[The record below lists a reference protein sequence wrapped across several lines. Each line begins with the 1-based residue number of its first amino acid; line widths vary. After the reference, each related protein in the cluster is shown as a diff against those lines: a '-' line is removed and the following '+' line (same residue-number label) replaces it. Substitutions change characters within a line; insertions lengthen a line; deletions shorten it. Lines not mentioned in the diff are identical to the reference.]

1 MLFALSTN
9 ISVASQRQYFVV
21 YSAAFIV
28 KSNFAQSGPRVS
40 AGNFCPQN
48 RKAALNT
55 GLDEHE
61 CERNFLQRVYD
72 LIAG

>member
-28 KSNFAQSGPRVS
+28 KSDFAQSGPRVS

-55 GLDEHE
+55 P
-61 CERNFLQRVYD
+61 R
-72 LIAG
+72 